1 MESKQ
6 KKAADHESHRDSG
19 PTILL
24 PLEILKD
31 YQTQKADCNVT
42 PLKQMTRLSVK
53 SGAQQSGAQQ
63 SGAQPTFSILEED
76 RDQLHPSI

>member
-53 SGAQQSGAQQ
+53 SGAQQSGAQ
-63 SGAQPTFSILEED
+63 PTFSILEED